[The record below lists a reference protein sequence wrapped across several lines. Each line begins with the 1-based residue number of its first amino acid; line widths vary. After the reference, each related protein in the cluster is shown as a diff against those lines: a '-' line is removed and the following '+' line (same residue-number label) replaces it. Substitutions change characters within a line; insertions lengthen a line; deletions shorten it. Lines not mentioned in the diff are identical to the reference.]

1 MKFKTEFNETFNDEV
16 TSLQFSTK
24 KPTSLLACSLE
35 GMIAYFDLDQNNEE
49 DSTISSNWFYSKI
62 SHKV

>member
-1 MKFKTEFNETFNDEV
+1 MKFKVEFNETFNDEV

-35 GMIAYFDLDQNNEE
+35 GMIAYYDLDQNNEE
-49 DSTISSNWFYSKI
+49 ESTISSNSAFLMI
-62 SHKV
+62 SHKI